1 MWDKILPDDLLIKVF
16 NFNSPRPPTSDNF
29 FGLVRRFEE
38 CCHVFHLATFTFI
51 YCSDC
56 FQEDCVAMYSVLLG
70 DWMPGVPPGQLR
82 QLGGKQLV
90 SELNQGSATSI
101 LLFINPI
108 VPVSRTQLGK
118 KCLDTFVCKKTFKDY
133 YLLSSFLQ
141 VLQGMFGKKCPTM
154 YFDTDVC
161 NYIVNY
167 MYVKYIAMP
176 IQLPIVESRS
186 ISRALLVQKCST

>member
-1 MWDKILPDDLLIKVF
+1 MLSCFPFGHFHFHLFSRLLSRRLCRHVF
-16 NFNSPRPPTSDNF
+16 SFIRWLGARSSPR
-29 FGLVRRFEE
+29 
-38 CCHVFHLATFTFI
+38 
-51 YCSDC
+51 
-56 FQEDCVAMYSVLLG
+56 
-70 DWMPGVPPGQLR
+70 
-82 QLGGKQLV
+82 
-90 SELNQGSATSI
+90 ATSSA
-101 LLFINPI
+101 
-108 VPVSRTQLGK
+108 VPVSRIQLSK
-118 KCLDTFVCKKTFKDY
+118 KFLDTLVCKKTFKDY

-186 ISRALLVQKCST
+186 ISRALLVQKCSTKKTTSVAAMTSASTWCSHIKL

>member
-1 MWDKILPDDLLIKVF
+1 MWDKILPDDLLIKVCQF
-16 NFNSPRPPTSDNF
+16 SLQLNPSSHLRQNCDF

-38 CCHVFHLATFTFI
+38 CFHVFHFTFI

-90 SELNQGSATSI
+90 SQLNQGSATSI

-161 NYIVNY
+161 KLHCKVR
-167 MYVKYIAMP
+167 VCK
-176 IQLPIVESRS
+176 LHSKLHCKLHV
-186 ISRALLVQKCST
+186 

>member
-16 NFNSPRPPTSDNF
+16 HFNSPRPPTSDNF

-90 SELNQGSATSI
+90 SQLNQGSTTSI
-101 LLFINPI
+101 LFFINPI
-108 VPVSRTQLGK
+108 VLVSRIQLERNAWIHWSVQRITI
-118 KCLDTFVCKKTFKDY
+118 CFK
-133 YLLSSFLQ
+133 LIVQRCILIQ
-141 VLQGMFGKKCPTM
+141 INV
-154 YFDTDVC
+154 
-161 NYIVNY
+161 NYIA
-167 MYVKYIAMP
+167 KYIYIWVRFPRTGILAKMWP
-176 IQLPIVESRS
+176 FFE
-186 ISRALLVQKCST
+186 KK

>member
-16 NFNSPRPPTSDNF
+16 HFNSPRPPTSDNF

-51 YCSDC
+51 YCSEC

-70 DWMPGVPPGQLR
+70 DWMPGVPTGQLR

-133 YLLSSFLQ
+133 YLLSSVRNAQRCILIQ
-141 VLQGMFGKKCPTM
+141 M
-154 YFDTDVC
+154 YV
-161 NYIVNY
+161 NYI
-167 MYVKYIAMP
+167 VKYIAMP
-176 IQLPIVESRS
+176 IQLPIVESS
-186 ISRALLVQKCST
+186 SFSRALLGMLNLPY